1 MSVDDRLNN
10 IIIREYRDSDFEV
23 CLSLWKG
30 LVQYHIELYKSRPLG
45 GPDPGLG
52 FKEYLDNPNRKGTW
66 VAEIDGKV
74 VGLSGLIVESPAHSD
89 VEPMMV
95 SEEYRGRGVSAA
107 LMKRIVSEAKKAGVW
122 FLSVQPGARNKAAFN
137 TYVRLGFKN
146 VWTVQLIRELNPPE
160 GGGIKWLP
168 GMQIHDNELSF

>member
-1 MSVDDRLNN
+1 MSVNN
-10 IIIREYRDSDFEV
+10 KPDGVTIREYRDSDYDV
-23 CLSLWKG
+23 CLSLWKE

-45 GPDPGLG
+45 GLDPGHG

-95 SEEYRGRGVSAA
+95 SEKYRGRGVSAA
-107 LMKRIVSEAKKAGVW
+107 LMKTVIAEAKKTGVW

-137 TYVRLGFKN
+137 TYVRLGFRN
-146 VWTVQLIRELNPPE
+146 VWTVQLIQELNPPQ
-160 GGGIKWLP
+160 GGGIKWQP
-168 GMQIHDNELSF
+168 GLKIHDNELDL